1 MNKRLLLTLGT
12 VVLAIITGGAQATL
26 LSDLL
31 NGGSITAGDKVF
43 DMWFVNPVA
52 VSDPA
57 LEVDPANIDVT
68 ALNDGGLD
76 PGPGLSFSISNG
88 AFDVTGDGIY
98 AFIDYLIG
106 FRVTAPT
113 GLNIKDNSLA
123 ITDASVTN
131 SGDNGI
137 TIQEFVGTVK
147 SKVDVPGDI
156 SVPDL
161 SVTDAE
167 FSWLDPTLFGGP
179 GLISNLTDSASFA
192 PQSQIWVSKDI
203 FVWASD
209 VDETASLTG
218 FYQRFSQI
226 TSAPE
231 PTTLLLM
238 AAGFAG
244 MGLVRR
250 RWRA

>member
-1 MNKRLLLTLGT
+1 MNKRLLLTVGT
-12 VVLAIITGGAQATL
+12 VVLAIISGGAQATL

-43 DMWFVNPVA
+43 DMWFVDPVA

-76 PGPGLSFSISNG
+76 PGPGLHFSISNG

-123 ITDASVTN
+123 ITDAVVTN

-137 TIQEFVGTVK
+137 TIQEFAGTDK
-147 SKVDVPGDI
+147 SNVDVPGDI
-156 SVPDL
+156 NAPNL
-161 SVTDAE
+161 SVTDVE
-167 FSWLDPTLFGGP
+167 FSWLDPTFGGP
-179 GLISNLTDSASFA
+179 GLISNLTPRRARSGC
-192 PQSQIWVSKDI
+192 PR
-203 FVWASD
+203 
-209 VDETASLTG
+209 TSLYGPRIST
-218 FYQRFSQI
+218 R
-226 TSAPE
+226 
-231 PTTLLLM
+231 LLP
-238 AAGFAG
+238 
-244 MGLVRR
+244 
-250 RWRA
+250 